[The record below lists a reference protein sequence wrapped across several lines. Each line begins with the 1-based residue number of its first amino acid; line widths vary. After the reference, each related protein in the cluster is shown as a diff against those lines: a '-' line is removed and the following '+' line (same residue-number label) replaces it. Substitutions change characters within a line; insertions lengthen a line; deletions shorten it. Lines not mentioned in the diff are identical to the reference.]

1 MMNSNKTFTI
11 VICIIGLFAVYLT
24 LKWTCRL
31 LFGLLDYA
39 LLIGLIV
46 AVVWYVRLP
55 LERKKELQ
63 ERIKANIKAIG
74 QRLDIS

>member
-1 MMNSNKTFTI
+1 MTPKYKLLLITVS
-11 VICIIGLFAVYLT
+11 LFAVYLI

-74 QRLDIS
+74 QRFDIG

>member
-1 MMNSNKTFTI
+1 MLMQSTTL
-11 VICIIGLFAVYLT
+11 VIIFRIT
-24 LKWTCRL
+24 LKMKSAVSQEL
-31 LFGLLDYA
+31 S
-39 LLIGLIV
+39 IGLIV

-63 ERIKANIKAIG
+63 ERIKANLKAIG

>member
-1 MMNSNKTFTI
+1 MKS
-11 VICIIGLFAVYLT
+11 AVSQELS
-24 LKWTCRL
+24 
-31 LFGLLDYA
+31 
-39 LLIGLIV
+39 IGLIV

-63 ERIKANIKAIG
+63 ERIKANLKAIG

>member
-1 MMNSNKTFTI
+1 MTPKYKLLLITVS
-11 VICIIGLFAVYLT
+11 LFAVYLI

-39 LLIGLIV
+39 LLIGLIAV
-46 AVVWYVRLP
+46 VVWYVRLP

-63 ERIKANIKAIG
+63 ERIKANLKAIG
-74 QRLDIS
+74 QRFDIS

>member
-1 MMNSNKTFTI
+1 MTPKYKLLLITVS
-11 VICIIGLFAVYLT
+11 LFAVYLI

-39 LLIGLIV
+39 LLIGLIAV
-46 AVVWYVRLP
+46 VVWYVRLP

-74 QRLDIS
+74 QRFDIG

>member
-1 MMNSNKTFTI
+1 MTPKYKLLLITVS
-11 VICIIGLFAVYLT
+11 LFAVYLI

-39 LLIGLIV
+39 LLIGLIAV
-46 AVVWYVRLP
+46 VVWYVRLP

-74 QRLDIS
+74 QRFDIS

>member
-1 MMNSNKTFTI
+1 MTPKYKLILIAVS
-11 VICIIGLFAVYLT
+11 LFAVYLI

-39 LLIGLIV
+39 LLIGLIAV
-46 AVVWYVRLP
+46 VVWYVRLP

-63 ERIKANIKAIG
+63 ERVKANLKAIG
-74 QRLDIS
+74 QRFDIS